1 MKEIYPNINIIG
13 GGLIGVAAAY
23 SLSKLGFKITIL
35 EKNPPYNLNKND
47 TDQSTIAISEGTKNF
62 LENIGIWKEIKPLAE
77 PIKQIKI
84 VDRKISNSLDFDNKR
99 RFSNLGY
106 IVKNKHVLDIFYKK
120 LKKNKKVKIFNNANI
135 IKIENQKERIITET
149 KNLKIFSELNIAADG
164 KKSFIKKIHKTPF
177 FKKEYKKK
185 ALVIQCTHSKN
196 HFGTA
201 FELFYKNGPLAI
213 LPMKKQ
219 GRKFASSIVWTN
231 DSEYLD
237 SLLDMDK
244 IKLKFILNEST
255 ILSVGQITSVDNMQL
270 FPLSAHINTKFYER
284 RTLYVGDS
292 AHSFHPIAGQGW
304 NLGMNDIKNLFFLS
318 KKYLSLGIELG
329 DSFFCKEFHNE
340 NFYNAYRLYQIT
352 DKLDSIFRIQNPLI
366 SIGRKSALNYIQR
379 NKKVKNKIS
388 DFAMGIN

>member
-13 GGLIGVAAAY
+13 GGLIGVATAY

-47 TDQSTIAISEGTKNF
+47 TDQRTVAISEGTKNF
-62 LENIGIWKEIKPLAE
+62 LENIGIWKEIKTLAE

-120 LKKNKKVKIFNNANI
+120 LEKNKKVKIFNNTNI
-135 IKIENQKERIITET
+135 IKIENQKELIITKS
-149 KNLKIFSELNIAADG
+149 KNLKIFAELNIAADG
-164 KKSFIKKIHKTPF
+164 KKSFIKKINKTPF
-177 FKKEYKKK
+177 FNKEYKKK
-185 ALVIQCTHSKN
+185 ALVIICTHSKN

-219 GRKFASSIVWTN
+219 GKKFASSIVWTN
-231 DSEYLD
+231 NGEYLD
-237 SLLDMDK
+237 NLIDMDE
-244 IKLKFILNEST
+244 IKLKSILDEST
-255 ILSVGQITSVDNMQL
+255 KFSIGHITSINSMQL

-304 NLGMNDIKNLFFLS
+304 NLGMSDVKNLFYLS

-352 DKLDSIFRIQNPLI
+352 DKLDSIFKIQNPLI
-366 SIGRKSALNYIQR
+366 SIGRKSALNYIQK
-379 NKKVKNKIS
+379 NKKIKNKIS